1 MKKIK
6 LIIREKNVIFG
17 LLLVIFVVGFFPN
30 IKFNSDS
37 LSHGNVK
44 IENRVAADTITDVA
58 EKETVTIN
66 FYDSVNRNSK
76 VQSSET
82 MTVNVG
88 EYVWPVNLGDTADQS
103 LKNVYHMYQIP
114 QIANYTY
121 QSSNQS
127 SPLLVTDNP
136 ANNVINLYYKYDKQQ
151 SQVTI

>member
-1 MKKIK
+1 M
-6 LIIREKNVIFG
+6 
-17 LLLVIFVVGFFPN
+17 
-30 IKFNSDS
+30 
-37 LSHGNVK
+37 
-44 IENRVAADTITDVA
+44 
-58 EKETVTIN
+58 
-66 FYDSVNRNSK
+66 NRNSK

-136 ANNVINLYYKYDKQQ
+136 ANNVINLYYKNDKQQ
-151 SQVTI
+151 SQVTINFFNSENQSSKFKIQKQ